1 MKTRRMRS
9 LRALKILAVFFAVIF
24 EWLIASHASADDSPK
39 SGPANDKPK
48 AVIVVRPAAWSNA
61 IKSWKEYRTS
71 QGHEVLELDAELGRA
86 GVQATVTQMCK
97 AAEKRREASA
107 LASLIG
113 YLLLIGDGDQGTRQ
127 PPLLPAWYRRS
138 TAMIK
143 LGGDELLATDSPY
156 ADIDDDERP
165 DLAVGRIPADTAEQ
179 AQQVLER
186 SIAYERELDYGFW
199 RRDVRIVAGV
209 GGFGALADSAIEMT
223 TSRFLTDR
231 VPAWCNVNMTYASP
245 SSPFCPDP
253 FQFSD
258 ATLQQLDAG
267 SQFWVY
273 IGHGHVKHLDF
284 VRVEDQQ
291 LGILDSS
298 QIKTTANHVRPPI
311 ALFLACYTGA
321 FDAREDC
328 LSERMMLSPSGPVAA
343 LAASRVTGPY
353 GLATMASGMLDECY
367 VTKSETLGEVFMC
380 TKRKM
385 LEPDEA
391 PETATAKVNSQ
402 MQLITAIAGALSP
415 PGHDL
420 MAERL
425 EHVWQINLLGDPLL
439 RLHHPQSIDIKTT
452 PRVQPGETI
461 SVNGQAPQAGK
472 VTVELTLPR
481 DRTHKD
487 LFIAGKF
494 TTDSE
499 VRAKMQDTYKQANQR
514 TVQSLAIEL
523 KQPGNFA
530 CDLPTSSDLAPGRY
544 LVRIFIE
551 GREGCSVGAAEVQ
564 VNRPRKPRE

>member
-1 MKTRRMRS
+1 MRS
-9 LRALKILAVFFAVIF
+9 ALAFMILVATLAFLPGGPA
-24 EWLIASHASADDSPK
+24 LADDAASSAAVK
-39 SGPANDKPK
+39 ANPK
-48 AVIVVRPAAWSNA
+48 AVIVVRPAAWSGA
-61 IKSWKEYRTS
+61 IQKWKEYRTS

-86 GVQATVTQMCK
+86 GVQSAIIEITK
-97 AAEKRREASA
+97 AAKQRQQLSPQ
-107 LASLIG
+107 STLIG
-113 YLLLIGDGDQGTRQ
+113 YVLLIGDGNQGTQQ

-138 TAMIK
+138 TAMVK

-156 ADIDDDERP
+156 GDIDDDERP
-165 DLAVGRIPADTAEQ
+165 DLAIGRIPADSAEQ
-179 AQQVLER
+179 AQQVLDR
-186 SIAYERELDYGFW
+186 SIAYERQLDYGLW

-245 SSPFCPDP
+245 NSPFCPDP
-253 FQFSD
+253 YQFSD
-258 ATLQQLDAG
+258 ATLAQLDAG

-284 VRVEDQQ
+284 VRVDDER
-291 LGILDSS
+291 LGILDAA
-298 QIKTTANHVRPPI
+298 QIKPTASHARPPI

-328 LSERMMLSPSGPVAA
+328 LSEQMMLSQSGPVAV

-353 GLATMASGMLDECY
+353 GLATLASGMLDECY
-367 VTKSETLGEVFMC
+367 IARSETLGDVFLQ

-385 LEPDEA
+385 LEPDV
-391 PETATAKVNSQ
+391 PLDTTSAKVNSQ

-425 EHVWQINLLGDPLL
+425 EHVWQVNLLGDPLL
-439 RLHHPQSIDIKTT
+439 RLHHPQTIDLKTT
-452 PRVQPGETI
+452 ERIQPGETI
-461 SVNGQAPQAGK
+461 SVNGKAPLAGK
-472 VTVELTLPR
+472 ATVELTLPR
-481 DRTHKD
+481 DRTHKN

-494 TTDSE
+494 TTDAE
-499 VRAKMQDTYKQANQR
+499 VRAKMHDTYLQANQR
-514 TVQSLAIEL
+514 VLLTQTIDLAS
-523 KQPGNFA
+523 PGDFA
-530 CDLPTSSDLAPGRY
+530 CDLPTAGDLAPGRY

-551 GREGCSVGAAEVQ
+551 GKQGCSAGSAEVQ
-564 VNRPRKPRE
+564 VARPRRESPKP